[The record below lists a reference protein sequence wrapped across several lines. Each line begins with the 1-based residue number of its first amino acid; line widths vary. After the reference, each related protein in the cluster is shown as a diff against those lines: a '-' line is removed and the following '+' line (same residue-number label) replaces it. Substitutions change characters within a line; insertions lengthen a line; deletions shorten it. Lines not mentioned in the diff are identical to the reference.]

1 MSFDTSSD
9 DPATP
14 ITGDQF
20 AQLMS
25 AISTTHECLDDK
37 LFVFHEELQQ
47 GQEDTAAKA
56 LKWVCRE
63 KPSRKAMKNR
73 ACSVCGVHSR
83 PLLPVP
89 VK

>member
-25 AISTTHECLDDK
+25 VISTTHERLDDK

-47 GQEDTAAKA
+47 GQENAAAKA
-56 LKWVCRE
+56 LKWVCCRE
-63 KPSRKAMKNR
+63 TKQKGDKEQSTFNVCR
-73 ACSVCGVHSR
+73 AQQAFT
-83 PLLPVP
+83 
-89 VK
+89 